1 MAKSPAPKTTAAKLP
16 EPGSI
21 ALTLTVDEAEMLIDA
36 LEADHEGYVDAVKE
50 ARGNNNR
57 DDVKT
62 FSEAATRIQGLMTKI
77 QELIGDEDE

>member
-1 MAKSPAPKTTAAKLP
+1 MAKTPIKTPEPKT
-16 EPGSI
+16 I

-62 FSEAATRIQGLMTKI
+62 FSEAATRIQVLMAKI
-77 QELIGDEDE
+77 QELIGDE

>member
-1 MAKSPAPKTTAAKLP
+1 MSKKPAVAPTPAATTIQL
-16 EPGSI
+16 
-21 ALTLTVDEAEMLIDA
+21 ALTTDEAEMLIDA

-62 FSEAATRIQGLMTKI
+62 FSEAATRIQGLMAKI
-77 QELIGDEDE
+77 QELIGEE

>member
-1 MAKSPAPKTTAAKLP
+1 MAKTPTAKTTAAATP
-16 EPGSI
+16 
-21 ALTLTVDEAEMLIDA
+21 AAQTVQLTLTLDEGEMLIDA

-62 FSEAATRIQGLMTKI
+62 FSEAATRIQELMARI
-77 QELIGDEDE
+77 RELIGDE

>member
-1 MAKSPAPKTTAAKLP
+1 MAKTPIAKTPAPQTPITKT
-16 EPGSI
+16 I
-21 ALTLTVDEAEMLIDA
+21 QLTLTVDEAEMLIDA

-62 FSEAATRIQGLMTKI
+62 FSEAATRIQELMAKI
-77 QELIGDEDE
+77 HELIGDE

>member
-1 MAKSPAPKTTAAKLP
+1 MSKKPVAAPTPAGTTPVGTTIQL
-16 EPGSI
+16 
-21 ALTLTVDEAEMLIDA
+21 ALTTDEAEMLIDA

-62 FSEAATRIQGLMTKI
+62 FSEAATRIQGLMAKI
-77 QELIGDEDE
+77 QELIGEE

>member
-1 MAKSPAPKTTAAKLP
+1 MAKTPTPKAPEPKTIK
-16 EPGSI
+16 
-21 ALTLTVDEAEMLIDA
+21 LTLTVDEAEMLIDA

-62 FSEAATRIQGLMTKI
+62 FSEAATRIQLLMAKI
-77 QELIGDEDE
+77 QELIGDE

>member
-1 MAKSPAPKTTAAKLP
+1 MAKTPTKTP
-16 EPGSI
+16 EPKSI
-21 ALTLTVDEAEMLIDA
+21 QLTLTVDEAEMLIDA

-62 FSEAATRIQGLMTKI
+62 FSEAATRIQVLMAKI
-77 QELIGDEDE
+77 QELIGEE

>member
-1 MAKSPAPKTTAAKLP
+1 MAKTPIKTPEPKT
-16 EPGSI
+16 I
-21 ALTLTVDEAEMLIDA
+21 ALKTIQLTLTVDEAEMLIDA

-62 FSEAATRIQGLMTKI
+62 FSEAATRIQVLMAKI
-77 QELIGDEDE
+77 QELIGDE